1 MQKILKFM
9 LTYSFVMGT
18 SIVLQAFQIG
28 ICDFYESMIYQIILI
43 LIGYVIAFLLIN
55 VIEAFLFSIVV
66 RFQHETISVLNC
78 YPLFISKKG
87 IKFSFN
93 FSYYDQI
100 KNNLDIAKINK
111 EQLPYFIEKVK
122 TITVFTQKLL
132 FIISFIFL
140 ILNLLFKISLF
151 NYMFFVV
158 LLKEITRNQFNHI
171 DMFLKTMEI
180 PVESLIFS
188 EKVSLDILQYYLDKI
203 TNGLDD
209 MIKHPEDIRNINNI
223 LFAYYNQHKESLDDL
238 NSLDKQLYRVIYNHN
253 ENIGIT
259 CRNIL
264 FEYLENRIVLGN
276 IEEDETQFIFE
287 ILDLYVNIDWG
298 IKLPEIYIERINKL
312 NDKRFRKLRNNFT
325 LYI

>member
-1 MQKILKFM
+1 MKQYIKYM
-9 LTYSFVMGT
+9 LTYAFVMGT

-28 ICDFYESMIYQIILI
+28 ICTFYESMIYQIILI
-43 LIGYVIAFLLIN
+43 LIGYVIAFLIIN
-55 VIEAFLFSIVV
+55 VIEAFLFFIVA
-66 RFQHETISVLNC
+66 RFQHATISVLNC

-87 IKFSFN
+87 MKFSFN

-100 KNNLDIAKINK
+100 KNNLDIAKIDK
-111 EQLPYFIEKVK
+111 KQLPYFIKKVK
-122 TITVFTQKLL
+122 TITVFTQKSL

-140 ILNLLFKISLF
+140 ILSLIFKISLL

-158 LLKEITRNQFNHI
+158 LLKEITRSQFNHI

-188 EKVSLDILQYYLDKI
+188 ENVSLDILHYYLYKI
-203 TNGLDD
+203 MNELDD

-238 NSLDKQLYRVIYNHN
+238 NCLDKQIYRVIYNHN

-276 IEEDETQFIFE
+276 IEEDEIEFIFE
-287 ILDLYVNIDWG
+287 VLDLYVNIDCG
-298 IKLPEIYIERINKL
+298 IRLPEIYLERIKNLK
-312 NDKRFRKLRNNFT
+312 DEGYRKLRSNFT

>member
-238 NSLDKQLYRVIYNHN
+238 NSLDKQLYRVIYNHY